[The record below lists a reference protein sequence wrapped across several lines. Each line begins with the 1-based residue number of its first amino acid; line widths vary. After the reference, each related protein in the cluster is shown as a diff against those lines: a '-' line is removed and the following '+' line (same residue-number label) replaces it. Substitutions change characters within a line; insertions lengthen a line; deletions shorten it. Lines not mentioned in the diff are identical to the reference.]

1 MPALVALALAAGAA
15 IGLILGL
22 IGAGGSIIAVPLLV
36 YVVGVADA
44 HAAIGT
50 AAVAVSLSA
59 LLGLAGHARAG
70 TVKWNCALVFAA
82 AGSLGAWGGAR
93 LGKATDPELLLA
105 LFGLLMLAV
114 GLSMLRP
121 RRSAPDPAVRLSRE
135 TAGRL
140 LPRLVPLGLATGLFA
155 GFFGIGGGFL
165 IVPAL
170 MLATAMPIGFAVGT
184 SLVVVFALGATTA
197 LSYALAGHVDWGLT
211 ALLVAGGA
219 GGAFL
224 GLRLGQRL
232 AGAKNLLTR
241 LFALLV
247 IATGLYVAIS
257 GLPALRSA
265 FSSVVSAG

>member
-1 MPALVALALAAGAA
+1 MPFGWGAATGAAALGAGAA

-22 IGAGGSIIAVPLLV
+22 VGAGGSIIAVPLLV
-36 YVVGVADA
+36 YVVGVPDA

-82 AGSLGAWGGAR
+82 AGSLGAWAGAQA
-93 LGKATDPELLLA
+93 GKATDPDLLLA

-114 GLSMLRP
+114 GVSMLRP
-121 RRSAPDPAVRLSRE
+121 RKGVPDPAVRLSRT

-170 MLATAMPIGFAVGT
+170 MLATAMPVANAVGT

-197 LSYALAGHVDWGLT
+197 VSYALAGQVDWGLT
-211 ALLVAGGA
+211 ALMVFGGA
-219 GGAFL
+219 VGAAAGIAL
-224 GLRLGQRL
+224 GKRL
-232 AGAKNLLTR
+232 AGTKDLLGR

-247 IATGLYVAIS
+247 IATGLYVS
-257 GLPALRSA
+257 WTGLPALTSLLSA
-265 FSSVVSAG
+265 

>member
-1 MPALVALALAAGAA
+1 MPAFLLPALGAGAA

-36 YVVGVADA
+36 YLVGVPDA

-59 LLGLAGHARAG
+59 LMGLAGHARAG
-70 TVKWNCALVFAA
+70 NVKWNCALVFAA
-82 AGSLGAWGGAR
+82 SGSLGAWAGAQA
-93 LGKATDPELLLA
+93 GKATDPDLLLA

-121 RRSAPDPAVRLSRE
+121 RRSAPNPDVRLTRG
-135 TAGRL
+135 TARLL
-140 LPRLVPLGLATGLFA
+140 LPRLVPLGLLVGLFA

-170 MLATAMPIGFAVGT
+170 MLATAMPIGYAVGT

-197 LSYALAGHVDWGLT
+197 ASYALAGHVDWALTGLM
-211 ALLVAGGA
+211 VAGGA
-219 GGAFL
+219 AGALL
-224 GLRLGQRL
+224 GIRLGRRM
-232 AGAKNLLTR
+232 AGAKDRLTK
-241 LFALLV
+241 LFALVV
-247 IATGLYVAIS
+247 IGTGLYVTAS
-257 GLPALRSA
+257 GWPALSA
-265 FSSVVSAG
+265 LASAG